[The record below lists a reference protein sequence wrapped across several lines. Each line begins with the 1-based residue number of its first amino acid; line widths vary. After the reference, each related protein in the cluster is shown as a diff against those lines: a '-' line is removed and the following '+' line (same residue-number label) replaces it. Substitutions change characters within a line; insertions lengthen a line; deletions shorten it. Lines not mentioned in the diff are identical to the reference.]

1 MWQCVKLSD
10 EEIKDVLA
18 IQKRLTDKISAYQ
31 KEIRLLE
38 QNWKI
43 LDRLVSESSFTSAAD
58 MLEERQQ
65 QAEPQEE
72 ESDQPRASDSA
83 ASEPAAPATEPGQ
96 APARQPEEDPFTY
109 IRDGRTDQVLASV
122 YRTDD
127 SINIVIAHDGA
138 ALTEET
144 EPFGSFFLQKILG
157 GMQKKDSED
166 VQNGTITQADVI
178 SYEVGTD
185 PDTGRMQNILVRNY
199 RDERRAS
206 EIINTAGWSFSRM
219 LENVTIQG

>member
-18 IQKRLTDKISAYQ
+18 IQKRLADKISAYK

-38 QNWKI
+38 QNWRI
-43 LDRLVSESSFTSAAD
+43 LERLVSESSFTSAAD
-58 MLEERQQ
+58 MLEEEERQQ
-65 QAEPQEE
+65 QKEPQREE
-72 ESDQPRASDSA
+72 PVQPRASDN
-83 ASEPAAPATEPGQ
+83 PAEGANQGPAG
-96 APARQPEEDPFTY
+96 PAEEEPFTY
-109 IRDGRTDQVLASV
+109 IRDGRTGQVLASV

-127 SINIVIAHDGA
+127 GINIVIAHDGA
-138 ALTEET
+138 ALTEGT

-166 VQNGTITQADVI
+166 VQNGTIAQADVI
-178 SYEVGTD
+178 SYEVGAD
-185 PDTGRMQNILVRNY
+185 PDTGRMQNILIRNC